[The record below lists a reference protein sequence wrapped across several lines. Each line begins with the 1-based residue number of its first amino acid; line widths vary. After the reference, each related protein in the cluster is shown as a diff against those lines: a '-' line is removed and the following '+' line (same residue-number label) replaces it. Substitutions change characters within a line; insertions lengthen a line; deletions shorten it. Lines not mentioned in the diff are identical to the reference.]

1 MFVAVKSQTTGSY
14 WRVTT
19 KYTLFNQPLPD
30 SAIILEKDS
39 AKFYQIVH
47 IGGVLGTQNMA
58 YAWSH
63 GWVRRIPKDLLGYSI
78 PGGGTVSLILQGYG
92 IISTPNPL
100 TTTGTI
106 KVDSTVVASKLWVAT
121 YVGNRFAL
129 LGHTHS
135 ISDILHLG
143 DSLKTYV
150 PKTRTLTI
158 NGVSYTLNEDRTW
171 TITFPKDSTYIK
183 SGKGIRIDSIG
194 NTYTVVN
201 ISEDSTYIKSGTG
214 IRVDSVGNTYTI
226 TNIIPIPVDSTYII
240 AGNGIRIDSS
250 GNTYTIVNIS
260 KDSTYIRAGTGI
272 SLVGSDSLH
281 NTYTITNSSPSSGG
295 TVTSISQGTGM
306 LFSVNPLVTTGTIGI
321 DTAKVML
328 FNDTL
333 SAGKITTKK
342 ALIDGLAL
350 KRNLNNHDSLSTLD
364 EKSYNSL
371 SDKPTAWTIAQI
383 TNLSDS
389 LKTYVPK
396 GRTLSINGTSYNL
409 NQNRTWTIALP
420 KDSTY
425 VKSGTW
431 LTLAGSDSTHNSY
444 TVSADTAKVVGFND
458 TLTAGKIATKKWV
471 TDKGYVT
478 HDTSLT
484 RVYSGTGVLV
494 TGSAPTYTLKSDTT
508 INETRTLAT
517 SQLATKWS
525 KGDTTAT
532 LETKTY
538 NNSKLALKVPTSRT
552 ISTTSPLTGG
562 GDLTTNRTFALD
574 TTKAVLFNDT
584 LTAGK
589 IATKKWVT
597 DKGYVTHDTSL
608 TRVYSGTGVLVTGS
622 APTYTLKSDTTI
634 NETRTLATSQLATKW
649 SKGDTTATLETKTYN
664 NSKLA
669 LKVPTS
675 RTISTTSPLTGGGDL
690 TTNRTFALDTTK
702 AVLFN
707 DTLTAGKIATKK
719 YVEDRKMVYPEA
731 GIPISNG
738 SAWSSSITD
747 AHSNWDAGYTY
758 RLTSATGTA
767 PLTLTLGSNAL
778 TGSVAAFSTSTTST
792 GVVTGSNSL
801 GPTYYLNGNNAWSI
815 PPNTTYSAGYRI
827 GLSSTTFNN
836 LSYRKD
842 IDTVKTTLTG
852 FLKATAGVLSA
863 DNSTYLTTEVDGS
876 TTNELQAISYANGK
890 LTIGAGGGTP
900 NTITLPKF
908 SITDTARG
916 LVPGS
921 AAAAATNFLN
931 ASGAWSIPASAT
943 SYPGAGI
950 PYSSGSA
957 WSSSVDTI
965 QYDTLQIQFVA
976 PLSLSGSNVI
986 VNTFSGSTAG
996 VVPVSVGGTS
1006 NYLRADGAWATPG
1019 GGGSGMTWPGA
1030 AGITIYGGANAWG
1043 TSITDNHAN
1052 WDNGYTYR
1060 VTSASGTA
1068 PLTLG
1073 LSSNALTGSM
1083 TQANTTTAGYLGSS
1097 DWNTFNGKRSL
1108 TNHDSLSTLDE
1119 KSYNSLTDRPTI
1131 PAAETTFGTV
1141 TSIATTAP
1149 ITGGTITSSGTIG
1162 ISAFAGSTPGAVPTS
1177 AGGTTNYL
1185 RADGNWA
1192 PPAGGSGMTWPSA
1205 GGIAL
1210 CEGSSAWGTS
1220 ITDNSSNWN
1229 KAYSWGPD
1237 LWTLN
1242 GSSIYRNSLVGV
1254 GISPLFNFHANMGS
1268 GRNIGFISDA
1278 GYAGTS
1284 GSAIVS
1290 VNNANNAYSPLSIN
1304 ASTLIL
1310 QGSGGTG
1317 YVGIGTPPIRQLHSY
1332 SPTISNEFI
1341 MEVGDCAADHR
1352 KWNFIVTGGTGTN
1365 PNMYLR
1371 TLNDAGNATTQLAME
1386 WQQDGKVGI
1395 NTTTLT
1401 EMLTVNGNV
1410 SATKYLGSIEPL
1422 FGTAVDSTLVT
1433 TTIKFPIG
1441 YSQGFVVD
1449 TLIFIA
1455 TTISTGTVNITP
1467 KLYYGIDVEAA
1478 GTAIITSPSAVT
1490 SHTAATKIYS
1500 FNNATVN
1507 KGNMVWL
1514 TFTNVTTKPRNF
1526 MLQIIGHRL

>member
-1 MFVAVKSQTTGSY
+1 MRKVVIFLFLCFLFVAVKSQTTGSY

-458 TLTAGKIATKKWV
+458 TLTAGKIATKK
-471 TDKGYVT
+471 
-478 HDTSLT
+478 
-484 RVYSGTGVLV
+484 
-494 TGSAPTYTLKSDTT
+494 
-508 INETRTLAT
+508 
-517 SQLATKWS
+517 
-525 KGDTTAT
+525 
-532 LETKTY
+532 
-538 NNSKLALKVPTSRT
+538 
-552 ISTTSPLTGG
+552 
-562 GDLTTNRTFALD
+562 
-574 TTKAVLFNDT
+574 
-584 LTAGK
+584 
-589 IATKKWVT
+589 
-597 DKGYVTHDTSL
+597 
-608 TRVYSGTGVLVTGS
+608 
-622 APTYTLKSDTTI
+622 
-634 NETRTLATSQLATKW
+634 
-649 SKGDTTATLETKTYN
+649 
-664 NSKLA
+664 
-669 LKVPTS
+669 
-675 RTISTTSPLTGGGDL
+675 
-690 TTNRTFALDTTK
+690 
-702 AVLFN
+702 
-707 DTLTAGKIATKK
+707 
-719 YVEDRKMVYPEA
+719 YVEDRKMVYPGA

-1229 KAYSWGPD
+1229 TAYSWGPD

>member
-589 IATKKWVT
+589 IATKK
-597 DKGYVTHDTSL
+597 
-608 TRVYSGTGVLVTGS
+608 
-622 APTYTLKSDTTI
+622 
-634 NETRTLATSQLATKW
+634 
-649 SKGDTTATLETKTYN
+649 
-664 NSKLA
+664 
-669 LKVPTS
+669 
-675 RTISTTSPLTGGGDL
+675 
-690 TTNRTFALDTTK
+690 
-702 AVLFN
+702 
-707 DTLTAGKIATKK
+707 
-719 YVEDRKMVYPEA
+719 YVEDRKMVYPGA

>member
-1 MFVAVKSQTTGSY
+1 MRKVVIFLFLCFLFVAVKSQTTGSY

-589 IATKKWVT
+589 IATKK
-597 DKGYVTHDTSL
+597 
-608 TRVYSGTGVLVTGS
+608 
-622 APTYTLKSDTTI
+622 
-634 NETRTLATSQLATKW
+634 
-649 SKGDTTATLETKTYN
+649 
-664 NSKLA
+664 
-669 LKVPTS
+669 
-675 RTISTTSPLTGGGDL
+675 
-690 TTNRTFALDTTK
+690 
-702 AVLFN
+702 
-707 DTLTAGKIATKK
+707 
-719 YVEDRKMVYPEA
+719 YVEDRKMVYPGA

-767 PLTLTLGSNAL
+767 PLILTLGSNAL